1 MNFAHDE
8 LSVNPTKNR
17 PFQSIL
23 AAEVSRR
30 SALRGGAL
38 GAASFLAVSAVTVRK
53 ADAQPSAI
61 VGDFEAVPTSTADTV
76 VVPDGYTAQPM
87 IPWGDPIVP
96 SGPAYLDD
104 ASNTAEDQEAQLGM
118 GHDGIHYFPLGANRG
133 ASDRGLLALNHEYTI
148 GAQLF
153 TDGTEEWSEEKT
165 KKEQAAHGVSIV
177 EVAMNANGEW
187 DTVESG
193 LARRI
198 TVNTPMRF
206 AGPATGHRL
215 LQTSAD
221 DAGTSPVGTVN
232 NCGNGYTPWGTYL
245 TTEENFNGYF
255 WEETEGDADTIS
267 DEQAEM
273 NARYGVGGQGFGYQW
288 ATTDERFR
296 ADLEPNEPNR
306 FGWMVEI
313 DPYDASTTPV
323 KHTALGRFKHEGA
336 AFATAANGAAVIY
349 MGDDQRFD
357 YVYKFVGAASWEA
370 EVAAGRS
377 PLADGTL
384 YVARFDEAARGEWLP
399 LVHGEG
405 PLTEDN
411 GFADQGDVLIK
422 ARMAADALGATP
434 MDRPEWTAVHPTT
447 GEAFV
452 TLTNN
457 SRREEPNVA
466 NPRFPNEWGHIIK
479 WKEDGNDPGANLFDW
494 DFFLVAGPGDGVDDS
509 TISAEDQLG
518 SPDGLWVDD
527 NGRMWIQTD
536 GSQPDGSNN
545 QMLLA
550 DPGTGEIKRFLVGPV
565 DCEVTGVTSTPDGS
579 TIFVN
584 IQHPGDSG
592 PFDNPTETSTWPD
605 GAGAGRPRPA
615 TVAVRRS
622 DGGVVGA
629 SFETTSSTGAADEN
643 LARTGTGL
651 TAPLAVGGVTAMAAG
666 AALLRFRT
674 RIERSQSRDTPGDL
688 T

>member
-1 MNFAHDE
+1 MNFEHDE
-8 LSVNPTKNR
+8 LSVNPSTNR
-17 PFQSIL
+17 PFDSIL
-23 AAEVSRR
+23 KAEISRR
-30 SALRGGAL
+30 SAIAGGAL
-38 GAASFLAVSAVTVRK
+38 GAATFMAAGAASTRPAAAST
-53 ADAQPSAI
+53 AQTSPVVGNFTAI
-61 VGDFEAVPTSTADTV
+61 PTSTADTV
-76 VVPDGYTAQPM
+76 TVPDGYTAQPM
-87 IPWGDPIVP
+87 IAWGEPIVP
-96 SGPAYLDD
+96 SGPAFKDD
-104 ASNTAEDQEAQLGM
+104 ASNTAEEQEQQLGM
-118 GHDGIHYFPLGANRG
+118 GHDEITFFPLGANRN
-133 ASDRGLLALNHEYTI
+133 SSTQGLLALNHEYTI

-153 TDGTEEWSEEKT
+153 TDGSEEWNEEKT
-165 KKEQAAHGVSIV
+165 KKEQAAHGVSVV
-177 EVAMNANGEW
+177 EVAMAANGQW
-187 DTVESG
+187 STVESAM
-193 LARRI
+193 ARRI
-198 TVNTPMRF
+198 TANTPMQF
-206 AGPATGHRL
+206 AGPAAGHRL
-215 LQTSAD
+215 LQTAADSAGMTPI
-221 DAGTSPVGTVN
+221 GTIN

-255 WEETEGDADTIS
+255 WEETEGAADTIS
-267 DEQAEM
+267 DEQAAM

-288 ATTDERFR
+288 ATTDDRFR
-296 ADLEPNEPNR
+296 ADLQPNEPNR

-313 DPYDASTTPV
+313 DPYDASSTPV
-323 KHTALGRFKHEGA
+323 KQTALGRFKHEGA
-336 AFATAANGAAVIY
+336 AFATASNGAAVIY

-357 YVYKFVGAASWEA
+357 YVYKFVGVADWQG

-384 YVARFDEAARGEWLP
+384 YVAKFDEGAAGTWLP

-405 PLTEDN
+405 PLTEAN

-422 ARMAADALGATP
+422 ARMAADAVGATP

-457 SRREEPNVA
+457 SRREEANVA
-466 NPRFPNEWGHIIK
+466 NPRVPNEWGHIIK
-479 WKEDGNDPGANLFDW
+479 WNEAGGDAAADSFAW
-494 DFFLVAGPGDGVDDS
+494 DFFLVAGPGDGADDS
-509 TISAEDQLG
+509 TITSEDQMG

-550 DPGTGEIKRFLVGPV
+550 DPATGEIKRFLVGPV

-579 TIFVN
+579 TVFVN

-605 GAGAGRPRPA
+605 GPGAGRPRPA
-615 TVAVRRS
+615 TVAIRRT

-629 SFETTSSTGAADEN
+629 SFATASETTTQTDEQ
-643 LARTGTGL
+643 LARTGTDI
-651 TAPLAVGGVTAMAAG
+651 TAPLAIGGATALAAG
-666 AALLRFRT
+666 AALVRFRN
-674 RIERSQSRDTPGDL
+674 RVLKDSE
-688 T
+688 